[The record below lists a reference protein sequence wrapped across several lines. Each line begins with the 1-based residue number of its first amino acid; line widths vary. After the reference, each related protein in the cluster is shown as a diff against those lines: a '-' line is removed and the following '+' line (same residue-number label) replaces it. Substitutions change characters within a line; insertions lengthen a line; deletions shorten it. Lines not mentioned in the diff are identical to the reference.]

1 MTSLAAQWLRFF
13 TSNAGGLGSIPG
25 WETKILHTAKPKK
38 KKKIKHN
45 LKKKIHTWV
54 PLGNMLGSPGN
65 SEAAPIQRLSG
76 LEEELKPLFILC
88 LLCPFPSTTGGK
100 PSFYSLCKSN
110 SRNFRAV

>member
-1 MTSLAAQWLRFF
+1 MQGGWVQSLVGKLRFC
-13 TSNAGGLGSIPG
+13 
-25 WETKILHTAKPKK
+25 ILQSQKEKK
-38 KKKIKHN
+38 KFKHN

-88 LLCPFPSTTGGK
+88 LLCPFPSTMGGK
-100 PSFYSLCKSN
+100 PSFYSLCKSD